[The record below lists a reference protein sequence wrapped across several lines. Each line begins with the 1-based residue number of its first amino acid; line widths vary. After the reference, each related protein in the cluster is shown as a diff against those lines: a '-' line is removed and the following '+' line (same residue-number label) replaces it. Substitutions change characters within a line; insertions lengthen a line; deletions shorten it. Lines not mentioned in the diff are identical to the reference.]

1 MTRAARRPLSIEATR
16 LLVRRERRMVGTFRA
31 ESPDEPIAPDAELPA
46 LPSARLYFDK
56 ENVR

>member
-1 MTRAARRPLSIEATR
+1 
-16 LLVRRERRMVGTFRA
+16 MVGTFRA